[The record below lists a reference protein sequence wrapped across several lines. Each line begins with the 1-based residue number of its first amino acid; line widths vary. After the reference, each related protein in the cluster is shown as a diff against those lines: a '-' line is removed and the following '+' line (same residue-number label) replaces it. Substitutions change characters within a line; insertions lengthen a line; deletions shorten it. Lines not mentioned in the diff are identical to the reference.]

1 MNTFDDIL
9 AAYQRHIQLPWANDV
24 PPAGRVWIVWYEKT
38 LQRRFTGRLSEF
50 EHATL
55 KAGHGWRELGL
66 SRWFGRW
73 IAEHELFPALVEQPK
88 ELRGLLPEIE
98 DGLVSKMRQALNDCS
113 PSDILA
119 VDGCGALFGLAR
131 VSTLIA
137 KIADRGT
144 RPAAHRLSRK
154 TFKWRLSPAR
164 CAGRMELSRRPY
176 SPRKRTMRL
185 KTC

>member
-1 MNTFDDIL
+1 MNTFDEIL

-24 PPAGRVWIVWYEKT
+24 PPAGRVWIVWYEKI

-73 IAEHELFPALVEQPK
+73 IARHELFAPLVEQPK
-88 ELRGLLPEIE
+88 ELRGLLPDIE
-98 DGLVSKMRQALNDCS
+98 DSLVSEIRQELSACS
-113 PSDILA
+113 PNDILA

-137 KIADRGT
+137 KVADEVPG
-144 RPAAHRLSRK
+144 RLLIGFPGKHSSGVY
-154 TFKWRLSPAR
+154 RLLDAR
-164 CAGRMELSRRPY
+164 DGFNYHAVPIPPENAL
-176 SPRKRTMRL
+176 
-185 KTC
+185 